1 MTNVLY
7 YGDNL
12 DILRKYIKDNSIDLI
27 YLDPPF
33 NSKAI
38 YNVLFPDLSGGANHK
53 SKSQVE
59 AFTDFWTWDEKSAMT
74 FDYMITNTNVPAK
87 VSSLLN
93 SLHNF
98 LGENAMSAYLVMMSV
113 RLLELHRVLKDTG
126 TLYLHCDP
134 TASHYI
140 KLILDSIFDEKN
152 FRNEIIWFYPDSP
165 GRPSKDFA
173 NKHDTIFRYAKS
185 DKWTF
190 NDKDIRIPI
199 LEASVERYKSVRVLG
214 GREYLGGESAKI
226 GKIPEDV
233 WRFPVVK
240 QNSREALGY
249 QTQKPLALL
258 ERIIKAS
265 SNKGDIVLDPFCG
278 CGTTIAASEKLG
290 REWIGID
297 ITHLAINLI
306 KDRIY
311 GLYKKLPNVDFEV
324 VGEPKDVAGA
334 RDLALRDKYQFQW
347 WAEGLVGGRPKEKKK
362 GADKGIDGI
371 LYLDNP
377 NNRANKI
384 QVLISVKG
392 GEHIKSGDIRDLK
405 GTMQREGAKFGLFI
419 TLEEPTKPMKEEAAS
434 SGFETSPLGTD
445 RIPKIQIIT
454 IKELLEDKIKPKF
467 LQINEMNIS
476 YKKAEPE
483 KKEPKEK
490 LRKLIHR
497 NVKTKEKKPFKK
509 LDESI
514 S

>member
-12 DILRKYIKDNSIDLI
+12 DILRKYIKDESIDLI

-38 YNVLFPDLSGGANHK
+38 YNVLFPDLSGEANHK

-74 FDYMITNTNVPAK
+74 FDYMITNTNVPVK
-87 VSSLLN
+87 VSNLLTSLY
-93 SLHNF
+93 NF
-98 LGENAMSAYLVMMSV
+98 LGKNAMSAYLVMMSA

-140 KLILDSIFDEKN
+140 KLLLDSIFDEKN

-165 GRPSKDFA
+165 GRPSRDFA
-173 NKHDTIFRYAKS
+173 NKHDIIFRYVKS

-214 GREYLGGESAKI
+214 GHEYLGGESARI

-233 WRFPVVK
+233 WRLPVVK

-258 ERIIKAS
+258 ERIISAS
-265 SNKGDIVLDPFCG
+265 SNKGDVVLDPFCG
-278 CGTTIAASEKLG
+278 CGTTIDASEKLG
-290 REWIGID
+290 RKWIGID

-306 KDRIY
+306 KRRIKDRY
-311 GLYKKLPNVDFEV
+311 PKADFEV
-324 VGEPKDVAGA
+324 IGEPKDLEGA
-334 RDLALRDKYQFQW
+334 MELAKNDRYQFEW
-347 WAEGLVGGRPKEKKK
+347 WALSLVDARPINDKKK
-362 GADKGIDGI
+362 GTDKGIDGI
-371 LYLDNP
+371 IILNRFNP
-377 NNRANKI
+377 KDRTKI
-384 QVLISVKG
+384 DAIKVLVQV
-392 GEHIKSGDIRDLK
+392 KSGHVQSSQIRDLR
-405 GTMQREGAKFGLFI
+405 GALMREQAQYGLFI
-419 TLEEPTKPMKEEAAS
+419 TLEEPTSDMEKEALSA
-434 SGFETSPLGTD
+434 GFTKTYAQEQ
-445 RIPKIQIIT
+445 IPKMQILT
-454 IKELLEDKIKPKF
+454 IKQLLDGVRPK
-467 LQINEMNIS
+467 LLHLNIS
-476 YKKAEPE
+476 YQKAEPE
-483 KKEPKEK
+483 KEEPDVR
-490 LRKLIHR
+490 LRKIVNR
-497 NVKTKEKKPFKK
+497 KVKGEPVNTSKYKTWIE
-509 LDESI
+509 D
-514 S
+514 